1 MVAER
6 GYTPRTGEEPDDRER
21 ISELSIEERDSLSIT
36 HKNAVG
42 SRRAA
47 WRITARVETELPE
60 ICDSNLALKD
70 KNSVSSTCAGESSEL
85 YFKTKDDYYQD
96 LAEIVTDDA
105 KSKVAEEVM
114 VPVARPY
121 PEYLDVPCTNSI
133 VQTAQKT
140 VEVPL
145 VQYTGKAVDV
155 PAGWPGQVPTIQP
168 VQKTMEMPQVQ
179 FLEGR
184 VQNDAMERIV
194 DLPAPQIRKETGEVT
209 QLIPEWLNSV
219 KSVIDSVDLPLNISH
234 ETLQRNKILRVIKKN
249 HVMKCLGMFA
259 EIAEEIKM
267 SNVFVQDRVQQ
278 RNVEQITE
286 TPAVSPDEERIIE
299 ETMDIPVAH
308 VMEETTEGVKLIPQ
322 ERAQNRTVEQIIDM
336 PVVKP
341 QTLQDRVVDVP
352 VLTQRHVP
360 LEVPQI
366 QLIDK
371 AVDMPIVVQRQVPI
385 VRKVQKTSEVPQTQ
399 FIDKVIDV
407 SVHMQRQV
415 PAVQV
420 VQKTTEATRIQFIDR
435 TVDTPVVQQGQ
446 VPTMQTV
453 QKIMENPQ
461 TQFLDEIADVPVVAQ
476 HWMPVAMQREIPMG
490 TRVQRRIEAPSIMQ
504 AAGMMPE
511 VPQIRDQTVEVARVI
526 PQERIKPARES
537 ASVRERIRQFEMNG
551 VSRTSTVE
559 VPRVTPGDWQ
569 SEDIEDEAPNKR
581 RKQESD
587 PDSRAP
593 VHFSLC
599 DGSSDQ
605 GTKSVE
611 DSAELETWPKGER
624 EGIPV
629 EQLDEILLETR
640 DVKSELLH
648 VRELVGVLV
657 RRERCAE
664 TKAEIASRRLERMER
679 EKDDAD
685 DAEHEVELEEA
696 LANQAKVVRLVVD
709 KWFVDRGFGFGK
721 TSTGEIVF
729 IHASVV
735 QGAEVL
741 MVGTDAWAQV
751 VSDHARAEGG
761 YRARR
766 AWGRNAWKAE
776 RDKENANKVAQ
787 KVRRAAALTAEL
799 AAQSEK
805 KTAAVCDQPPGLDE
819 LAGHIEAPNM
829 GAGGSHP
836 QATMM
841 PDPWALYKCPS
852 TDEGRTTTSAPPET
866 TSCVPANKGTLA
878 FTKGFR
884 EARSRSAT
892 RNVETKSMVEEVL
905 DFYVKATGRDG
916 TQKRQELVNMRPV
929 ELRRSLEHW
938 RLRAEEKQ
946 RFQGMQEE
954 AWELFRRQ
962 PGNKQTT
969 KEKFAQEFKRKV
981 TNMMDGPFG
990 SKAREKYLLKWIN
1003 ELRQV
1008 AEEEERK
1015 LEARE
1020 TKKMCEEDARSRSHP
1035 KFIPLWQA

>member
-6 GYTPRTGEEPDDRER
+6 GCSKDGHDAVTTKELATVMRSLGQNPTEAELQDM
-21 ISELSIEERDSLSIT
+21 ISEVDADSNGTIDFPVFLSLMARKIKDTDTEEEL
-36 HKNAVG
+36 
-42 SRRAA
+42 
-47 WRITARVETELPE
+47 VETF
-60 ICDSNLALKD
+60 K
-70 KNSVSSTCAGESSEL
+70 VSDRDGYGFTSA
-85 YFKTKDDYYQD
+85 
-96 LAEIVTDDA
+96 A
-105 KSKVAEEVM
+105 
-114 VPVARPY
+114 
-121 PEYLDVPCTNSI
+121 
-133 VQTAQKT
+133 
-140 VEVPL
+140 EVPQER
-145 VQYTGKAVDV
+145 VRYDAV
-155 PAGWPGQVPTIQP
+155 
-168 VQKTMEMPQVQ
+168 EH
-179 FLEGR
+179 
-184 VQNDAMERIV
+184 IV
-194 DLPAPQIRKETGEVT
+194 DLPVPQIRKETGEVT
-209 QLIPEWLNSV
+209 QLIPHDCDELIPEWLNSV
-219 KSVIDSVDLPLNISH
+219 KGVIDSVDLPLNISR

-259 EIAEEIKM
+259 EIADQKY
-267 SNVFVQDRVQQ
+267 R
-278 RNVEQITE
+278 
-286 TPAVSPDEERIIE
+286 
-299 ETMDIPVAH
+299 
-308 VMEETTEGVKLIPQ
+308 
-322 ERAQNRTVEQIIDM
+322 IIDM
-336 PVVKP
+336 PVVRQGRVPTIEPVQRIVEMP
-341 QTLQDRVVDVP
+341 QVQFLDRVLGVPVVTQSHVPLPAVPQEQIQERIVEDTDIPVPQMMEKTIEVVKPIPQEQVQNRTMGRVIDVPVLQIQETVEVPQVQFIDRAVDVP
-352 VLTQRHVP
+352 VV
-360 LEVPQI
+360 
-366 QLIDK
+366 
-371 AVDMPIVVQRQVPI
+371 MQRQVPI
-385 VRKVQKTSEVPQTQ
+385 VQKVQRTVEVPQARST
-399 FIDKVIDV
+399 DKVMDV
-407 SVHMQRQV
+407 PVIMQGQV

-420 VQKTTEATRIQFIDR
+420 VPKTVDPQTQFIDGV
-435 TVDTPVVQQGQ
+435 VDTPVVQQRQ
-446 VPTMQTV
+446 VPTVQTV
-453 QKIMENPQ
+453 QKTMDNLQAQFLDEVVDFPDVQEEQ
-461 TQFLDEIADVPVVAQ
+461 TVQKSVGIPVGVSMTAQRRAPADRDAQKAVACAQVQSLDEIADVPVVAQ
-476 HWMPVAMQREIPMG
+476 HWMPVAVQREIPMG
-490 TRVQRRIEAPSIMQ
+490 KRVQRMIEAPSIMQ
-504 AAGMMPE
+504 AARMMPE

-559 VPRVTPGDWQ
+559 VPRATPGDWQ

-664 TKAEIASRRLERMER
+664 TNAEIASRRLERMER

-696 LANQAKVVRLVVD
+696 LADQTKAVRLVVD

-805 KTAAVCDQPPGLDE
+805 KTAAVCDQPPGLNE

-841 PDPWALYKCPS
+841 PDPWALYKRPS
-852 TDEGRTTTSAPPET
+852 ADEGHATTSAPPQT
-866 TSCVPANKGTLA
+866 TSSVPANKGTFAL
-878 FTKGFR
+878 TKGFR
-884 EARSRSAT
+884 ETRSRSAT
-892 RNVETKSMVEEVL
+892 RNEETRSMVDEVL
-905 DFYVKATGRDG
+905 DLYVKATDKDG
-916 TQKRQELVNMRPV
+916 VQKRQELVGMRPG

-938 RLRAEEKQ
+938 RIRAEEK
-946 RFQGMQEE
+946 RRLLEKKEE

-962 PGNKQTT
+962 PGRKRTT
-969 KEKFAQEFKRKV
+969 KEVFAQEFKRRV
-981 TNMMDGPFG
+981 TNKMEGPVG
-990 SKAREKYLLKWIN
+990 SKVQEKFLLEWTN
-1003 ELRQV
+1003 ELRKV
-1008 AEEEERK
+1008 AQEEERM

-1020 TKKMCEEDARSRSHP
+1020 TRKMCEEDVHSRNHQ
-1035 KFIPLWQA
+1035 KYVPLWRG

>member
-1 MVAER
+1 MYTPQYISHMVAEQR
-6 GYTPRTGEEPDDRER
+6 AYTPRTGEEPDDRER

-85 YFKTKDDYYQD
+85 HFKTKDDYYQD
-96 LAEIVTDDA
+96 FTEFGTDDA
-105 KSKVAEEVM
+105 KSRVAEEVM

-140 VEVPL
+140 VEVPQ
-145 VQYTGKAVDV
+145 VQYTGKTVDV
-155 PAGWPGQVPTIQP
+155 PVGWPGQVPTIQP

-179 FLEGR
+179 FLDRELNAPVSTQRQER

-194 DLPAPQIRKETGEVT
+194 DLLAPQIRKETGEVT

-267 SNVFVQDRVQQ
+267 SNVFAQDRVQQ
-278 RNVEQITE
+278 RIVEQITE
-286 TPAVSPDEERIIE
+286 TPAVSLDEKIIQHTIE
-299 ETMDIPVAH
+299 ETIDIPAPH
-308 VMEETTEGVKLIPQ
+308 VMKKAIEGVKTVPQ
-322 ERAQNRTVEQIIDM
+322 DEVQNHTVEQFID
-336 PVVKP
+336 KA
-341 QTLQDRVVDVP
+341 TDVP
-352 VLTQRHVP
+352 V
-360 LEVPQI
+360 
-366 QLIDK
+366 
-371 AVDMPIVVQRQVPI
+371 VVQRQVAI
-385 VRKVQKTSEVPQTQ
+385 AQKVQKTSEVPQTP

-407 SVHMQRQV
+407 PVHMQ
-415 PAVQV
+415 
-420 VQKTTEATRIQFIDR
+420 ATRIQFIDR

-453 QKIMENPQ
+453 QKTMENPQ
-461 TQFLDEIADVPVVAQ
+461 TQFLDEVAGMPIVVQRKVPMVQRVQKTVDVLHPQSQFIEKAMDVPAGQQKQVHMSRMDLASSS
-476 HWMPVAMQREIPMG
+476 ATADG
-490 TRVQRRIEAPSIMQ
+490 SRRL
-504 AAGMMPE
+504 
-511 VPQIRDQTVEVARVI
+511 VEVARVI

-559 VPRVTPGDWQ
+559 VPLATPGDRQ
-569 SEDIEDEAPNKR
+569 SEDPEDEAPNKR

-599 DGSSDQ
+599 DGSSNQ
-605 GTKSVE
+605 EAKSVD
-611 DSAELETWPKGER
+611 DSAELETRPR
-624 EGIPV
+624 EVPV
-629 EQLDEILLETR
+629 GQLDDILLEVR
-640 DVKSELLH
+640 DVKSELLQ

-657 RRERCAE
+657 RRERHAE
-664 TKAEIASRRLERMER
+664 VKTEVAARRLERMER
-679 EKDDAD
+679 EKDDVD
-685 DAEHEVELEEA
+685 DAEHEADLDEA
-696 LANQAKVVRLVVD
+696 LENQAKAVRLVVD

-721 TSTGEIVF
+721 TATGEIVF

-766 AWGRNAWKAE
+766 AWGQDVWKQE
-776 RDKENANKVAQ
+776 RDKEKANRVAQ
-787 KVRRAAALTAEL
+787 QVRRAAALTAEL
-799 AAQSEK
+799 AARSEK

-836 QATMM
+836 QAAMM
-841 PDPWALYKCPS
+841 PDTWATYSRPS
-852 TDEGRTTTSAPPET
+852 VKDNQAETSAPPET
-866 TSCVPANKGTLA
+866 SSVPANRRPLTSRG
-878 FTKGFR
+878 GFR
-884 EARSRSAT
+884 GTRPQSAT
-892 RNVETKSMVEEVL
+892 RAPSTHPRDQNLTKDEVQRG
-905 DFYVKATGRDG
+905 KSAE
-916 TQKRQELVNMRPV
+916 QELR
-929 ELRRSLEHW
+929 LRRN
-938 RLRAEEKQ
+938 K
-946 RFQGMQEE
+946 EE
-954 AWELFRRQ
+954 AWELFQRQ
-962 PGNKQTT
+962 PTLMRKTRENFET
-969 KEKFAQEFKRKV
+969 KY
-981 TNMMDGPFG
+981 
-990 SKAREKYLLKWIN
+990 REKVLGGIYSSSKYEQEKDLQLWMN
-1003 ELRQV
+1003 ELEKLAQ
-1008 AEEEERK
+1008 EEERR
-1015 LEARE
+1015 LEAIE
-1020 TKKMCEEDARSRSHP
+1020 KKRMEKEDAQSSSRQAWDKIFQALPNPFP
-1035 KFIPLWQA
+1035 KLLVAE